1 MPNNYT
7 IQTGTTR
14 EQTLQI
20 VGGETV
26 LIEQGG
32 RLQFLDLSG
41 SQING
46 ITSIGSTNT
55 VTVNGLVD
63 AQSTNATGIQ
73 LRNLSRITVGQ
84 TGSVIG
90 QRDGVSFGVFG
101 NPANIQNVLI
111 NAHNVTGTARSGA
124 FIVGSASISN
134 SGTIEGGLYGVLH
147 SQTTD
152 SGSLIINNSGTIRG
166 GNDGIRGND
175 FIDQILNIGHIEGAF
190 TAVFLEGGDDSY
202 DARNGGTSVGVID
215 LGEGQ
220 DTAWG
225 GTGDE
230 SFYGGGGDDQIDGG
244 GGFDVV
250 FYRGT
255 ADITVNL
262 TVTSVQ
268 NTGQGNDTLV
278 NIEDVTSDAGNDL
291 LTGNE
296 RANRLAGE
304 GGNDTLE
311 GGAGDDILN
320 GGSQAADGFD
330 TARYLGTAAA
340 VVSLAT
346 EAQQNTGGYGLDTLI
361 GIEALE
367 GGQGNDHFTGN
378 DQANRLWGNGGN
390 DTLIGGKGDDTLDG
404 GSGSNTV
411 IFAGSRAEY
420 EVGGPDADGVRTVH
434 DTQAGRDGTDTLK
447 NVRFIKFEGD
457 DETVALYNTRPDSIA
472 FSKTAFAENL
482 LTGTPLAT
490 LSAHDAEGDAI
501 TYTLSDPTGTF
512 TLDQG
517 ALVLLK
523 ALDYETKTSYTV
535 TVEAK
540 DAYGAVTTQEI
551 TLTVTDIA
559 DTPGNPDAPGTPS
572 NPGTP
577 GDPGSPSDPALT
589 LTGTPGA
596 DTLAGR
602 GNNDVLVGLA
612 CKDQLSGNGG
622 NDRLSGGLGNDTLTG
637 GAGQDIFVFDAKLA
651 KTNTLNKK
659 QNLDKILDF
668 VVADDTIHLAKS
680 VFSKI
685 AKKGV
690 LKKGEFFSG
699 SAAHDRDDH
708 VIYNKKTGALFY
720 DADGNGAKEAIQ
732 VATLSKNLKLTNL
745 DFFVV

>member
-1 MPNNYT
+1 MEGGVHAVLFGDGNDLYDARGGGT
-7 IQTGTTR
+7 STG
-14 EQTLQI
+14 
-20 VGGETV
+20 
-26 LIEQGG
+26 LIELG
-32 RLQFLDLSG
+32 
-41 SQING
+41 
-46 ITSIGSTNT
+46 
-55 VTVNGLVD
+55 
-63 AQSTNATGIQ
+63 
-73 LRNLSRITVGQ
+73 
-84 TGSVIG
+84 
-90 QRDGVSFGVFG
+90 
-101 NPANIQNVLI
+101 
-111 NAHNVTGTARSGA
+111 
-124 FIVGSASISN
+124 
-134 SGTIEGGLYGVLH
+134 
-147 SQTTD
+147 
-152 SGSLIINNSGTIRG
+152 G
-166 GNDGIRGND
+166 GNDTAYGGAESEAFKGGAGND
-175 FIDQILNIGHIEGAF
+175 
-190 TAVFLEGGDDSY
+190 T
-202 DARNGGTSVGVID
+202 
-215 LGEGQ
+215 
-220 DTAWG
+220 
-225 GTGDE
+225 
-230 SFYGGGGDDQIDGG
+230 IDGG
-244 GGFDVV
+244 GGIDTVIFTGSDTIIV
-250 FYRGT
+250 
-255 ADITVNL
+255 DLNITGD
-262 TVTSVQ
+262 Q
-268 NTGQGNDTLV
+268 NTGAGLDKLL
-278 NIEDVTSDAGNDL
+278 NIENVTSDAGNDL
-291 LTGNE
+291 LIGSAL
-296 RANRLAGE
+296 ANRLAGAD
-304 GGNDTLE
+304 GSDTLE
-311 GGAGDDILN
+311 GGAGDDVLD
-320 GGSQAADGFD
+320 GGIQAADGFD
-330 TARYLGTAAA
+330 TARYLGTADAM
-340 VVSLAT
+340 VSLMAT
-346 EAQQNTGGYGLDTLI
+346 GAQDTRGYGLDTLI